1 MRNWLH
7 SPQNRIVAIYL
18 VVAALWIYFSDR
30 LIQVLFRTPDAIT
43 AAQNVKGWF
52 FVAFTALLLYLLV
65 RDHFRSLERKHAELI
80 DSYDETIRGWIQ
92 VMDKR
97 HRETRHHTERVS
109 RMAVAFA
116 EEAGIG
122 DRDELVRIRRG
133 AMLHDI
139 GKIGIPDSV
148 LTKPGKLDEDEWRI
162 IRRHPEIGAE
172 ILSRIGHLH
181 GCVDI
186 PFCHHERWDG
196 TGYPRGISAD
206 RIPLSARLFAIVDV
220 WDALVHDRVYKN
232 AWPEDEVLAHIRE
245 QAGKHFDPRLAE
257 LFVRRFE
264 RIRSRAGLS
273 DLADDSS
280 QNP

>member
-1 MRNWLH
+1 MRDWIH
-7 SPQNRIVAIYL
+7 SPQNRIVAIY
-18 VVAALWIYFSDR
+18 VVVGALWIYFSDQ
-30 LIQVLFRTPDAIT
+30 LIQAAFRTPEAIT

-65 RDHFRSLERKHAELI
+65 REHFRSLESKHAELI
-80 DSYDETIRGWIQ
+80 DSYDQTIQGWIQ

-116 EEAGIG
+116 EEAGIKE
-122 DRDELVRIRRG
+122 RAELDRIRRG
-133 AMLHDI
+133 AILHDI

-172 ILSRIGHLH
+172 ILSRIGHLQ

-186 PFCHHERWDG
+186 PFCHHEKWDG
-196 TGYPRGISAD
+196 SGYPRGIAGVS
-206 RIPLSARLFAIVDV
+206 IPLAARLFAIVDV

-232 AWPEDEVLAHIRE
+232 AWPEEEVLAHIRD
-245 QAGKHFDPRLAE
+245 QGGRHFDPELAE
-257 LFVRRFE
+257 LFVRRVE
-264 RIRSRAGLS
+264 RIKSRAGLA
-273 DLADDSS
+273 DLADASV
-280 QNP
+280 QKP